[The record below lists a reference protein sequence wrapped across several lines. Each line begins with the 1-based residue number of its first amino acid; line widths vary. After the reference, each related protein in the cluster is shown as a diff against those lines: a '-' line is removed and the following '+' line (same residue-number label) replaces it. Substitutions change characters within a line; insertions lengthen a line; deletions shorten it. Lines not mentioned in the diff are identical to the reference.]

1 MCVDVSVIIPTY
13 NVEKYVEYCLDSV
26 LKQPLKTI
34 EIIVIDDMSTDT
46 TVDIVRRK
54 AKVDST
60 QLSLRQ
66 RMRTILK
73 EGKG

>member
-1 MCVDVSVIIPTY
+1 MVLVPILGEAFLDMMKGGFAPSESGISMLALEMCIRDSKDLFIP
-13 NVEKYVEYCLDSV
+13 S
-26 LKQPLKTI
+26 
-34 EIIVIDDMSTDT
+34 
-46 TVDIVRRK
+46 RK

-60 QLSLRQ
+60 QLNLRQ